1 MKMIEDWIWQ
11 DFDAL
16 ESTND
21 QAFEWSKSA
30 VSGQRCVI
38 TTKKQTAGRGRRG
51 RSWIGLEGNLFMSLV
66 FEAAACDLSKFVFI
80 SSLSLLNTIKQVNKN
95 SAIDIKLKWPNDVL
109 INGAK
114 VSGILLE
121 KGEGDF
127 LISGIGVNIAHAPK
141 DDTLLYPVVSL
152 DELGIK
158 VDCRMFLQEFLRQW
172 NKLLDLWHNQ
182 GFQAVL
188 DIWLKSAKSLGEE
201 IVVKNENKIIKGIFI
216 GVDENGALLLS
227 QGGDVTKILAGD
239 VFFNEE

>member
-1 MKMIEDWIWQ
+1 MKMIENWMWL

-16 ESTND
+16 ESTNT
-21 QAFEWSKSA
+21 QALEWSKSA
-30 VSGQRCVI
+30 VSGQCCVV
-38 TTKKQTAGRGRRG
+38 TAKKQTAGRGRRG

-66 FEAAACDLSKFVFI
+66 FETAPCDVSKFVFI
-80 SSLSLLNTIKQVNKN
+80 SSLSLLNTINKLKKN
-95 SAIDIKLKWPNDVL
+95 IVVDIKTKWPNDVL
-109 INGAK
+109 LNGAK

-127 LISGIGVNIAHAPK
+127 LISGIGINIAHAPQ

-152 DELGIK
+152 GELGIK
-158 VDCRMFLQEFLRQW
+158 VDCHVFLKEFLRQW

-201 IVVKNENKIIKGIFI
+201 IVVKNENKIIKGIFT

-227 QGGDVTKILAGD
+227 KDGEVVKILAGD